1 MVSEKPALL
10 SSIWHDPNYVLGEW
24 VVLTNAGVL
33 ISIGTRLANGCSSG
47 RDVCGITPYSE
58 SHIGHAM
65 SAVIFDT
72 LRRYLLS
79 QNYKKRASRVSSKP
93 GTG

>member
-1 MVSEKPALL
+1 MQIYDTLDKKLKDLNSNRTLN
-10 SSIWHDPNYVLGEW
+10 IY
-24 VVLTNAGVL
+24 
-33 ISIGTRLANGCSSG
+33 I
-47 RDVCGITPYSE
+47 CGITPYSE

-79 QNYKKRASRVSSKP
+79 QDYKLKFVQKFTDIDDKLINVAKEKN
-93 GTG
+93 T